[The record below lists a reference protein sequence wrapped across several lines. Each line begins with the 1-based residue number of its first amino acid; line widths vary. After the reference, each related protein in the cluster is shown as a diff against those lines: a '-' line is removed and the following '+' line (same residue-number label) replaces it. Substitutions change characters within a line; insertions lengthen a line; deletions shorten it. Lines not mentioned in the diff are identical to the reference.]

1 MQDGEDL
8 VIQRDGWI
16 FGYKLHLIA
25 STIGSSI
32 IVPLAA
38 DFTTANIQD
47 NQMYSTVT
55 CSLPVT
61 IIREKHHIHVC
72 RSWIR

>member
-25 STIGSSI
+25 STIGSI
-32 IVPLAA
+32 IVTLAA

-61 IIREKHHIHVC
+61 IIRKTSYMSVDPGYDDH
-72 RSWIR
+72 